1 MIQVNI
7 PEHYLSPVQ
16 DPPLKT
22 TAEECLSWLE
32 KVILPRPSSLTQ
44 EPWYGPTRLLAAVVW
59 LHLKCK
65 FFNGSTAK
73 EACTTFEVWAKQLSK
88 LLSGKVYLGGSTG
101 ATKGKCKWSHTAAH
115 EGDVAGDEPPSP
127 SPPPRSKHHS
137 SPAVAVQVVLRWDSF
152 MTTPE

>member
-7 PEHYLSPVQ
+7 PEHYLSLVQ

-22 TAEECLSWLE
+22 TTEEHLSWLE
-32 KVILPRPSSLTQ
+32 KVLLPRPSSLAR

-59 LHLKCK
+59 LCLKCK
-65 FFNGSTAK
+65 FFNGSTTK
-73 EACTTFEVWAKQLSK
+73 EACTTFEVQAKQLSK
-88 LLSGKVYLGGSTG
+88 LLSGKVYLGGSAG
-101 ATKGKCKWSHTAAH
+101 ATKGKHKWSHTVAH

-137 SPAVAVQVVLRWDSF
+137 SPAEQYRWY
-152 MTTPE
+152 